1 MRRARRQMMA
11 SARASA
17 AEREAVYAKLQLS
30 METLQLDLLQAELDR
45 EAAADGERDAW
56 DKEAASDMNLLSGGE
71 GDDENEMG
79 GHLGNMDGGGGDGGG
94 AALVDGGGVE
104 RTKAPRRRK
113 AAGSAK
119 QKAAAAAAAAA
130 VGTADASAAAH
141 SSNQAAAGPFQY
153 PRHGVQHPDQ
163 RHSLTEGED
172 GAGAAA
178 GGGSMPG
185 YGGIPVATVLEGLQE
200 AQAISS
206 AYAGPA
212 PKQPAFTGH
221 RCVHAYCCCC
231 CCYCLG
237 AFLLACERT
246 VALSRKVP
254 SVLFFLYGGR
264 ACMLTHATSLAALAL
279 AVLSGTY
286 TSVDQQHPP
295 PAVAVGAAAAAALSR
310 TAAMARRPRWPR

>member
-1 MRRARRQMMA
+1 MMA

-237 AFLLACERT
+237 ASLLACERT

-254 SVLFFLYGGR
+254 

-279 AVLSGTY
+279 ALAALSGTY
-286 TSVDQQHPP
+286 TSVAQQHPP

>member
-1 MRRARRQMMA
+1 MMA

-104 RTKAPRRRK
+104 RTKAPRRRR

-163 RHSLTEGED
+163 RHSLSEGED

-221 RCVHAYCCCC
+221 RCVHAYCYCC

-254 SVLFFLYGGR
+254 T
-264 ACMLTHATSLAALAL
+264 CMLTHATSLAALAL

-286 TSVDQQHPP
+286 TSVAQQHPP

>member
-1 MRRARRQMMA
+1 MMA

-56 DKEAASDMNLLSGGE
+56 ATEAASDMNLLSGGE

-119 QKAAAAAAAAA
+119 QKAGAAAAAAAAAA

-221 RCVHAYCCCC
+221 RCVRA
-231 CCYCLG
+231 CL
-237 AFLLACERT
+237 LLLLLLLRGRFPACVRT
-246 VALSRKVP
+246 HRGTVSQSSIRSL
-254 SVLFFLYGGR
+254 FLYDAP
-264 ACMLTHATSLAALAL
+264 ACLLTPH
-279 AVLSGTY
+279 
-286 TSVDQQHPP
+286 
-295 PAVAVGAAAAAALSR
+295 
-310 TAAMARRPRWPR
+310 RWLRSHSQS